1 MIGEFAVPITPATRE
16 SLSAFVTE
24 ALADFGADP
33 EAITP
38 DAAFDDLEI
47 DSLDLVELGQAV
59 KKTYGI
65 HVRPKD
71 MDDVKTVGEALDLI
85 YATAGL

>member
-1 MIGEFAVPITPATRE
+1 MPTTPVTRE
-16 SLSAFVTE
+16 AVSAFVTE

-33 EAITP
+33 DAITM
-38 DAAFDDLEI
+38 DATFEDLEI

-59 KKTYGI
+59 KKTFGI

-71 MDDVKTVGEALDLI
+71 MDDVKTVGEALDAML
-85 YATAGL
+85 ATAGL